1 MEKKVKFGITAGN
14 IVCIILGAIGC
25 IYLAVGISL
34 LLSYGDEEAF
44 GAGLTFALFGSLL
57 LLSIGIVLLIEWRRR
72 TFIRQLVENQRYI
85 WCTIESVELNRNIR
99 INGRHPYYA
108 VVRYRDHTGT
118 IHNFRSRN
126 LMKLPDFSL
135 VGKQVQVYV
144 DESNYRRYYV
154 DLDRILYE
162 YHQH

>member
-85 WCTIESVELNRNIR
+85 WCTIESVELNRNIS

-118 IHNFRSRN
+118 IRTFRSRN
-126 LMKLPDFSL
+126 VMNLPNSII
-135 VGKQVQVYV
+135 GQQIKVYV

-154 DLDRILYE
+154 DLDRVLPE
-162 YHQH
+162 YSKY